1 MVLLALTFGCGWLWL
16 WLVTVAVAMAFY
28 VGHCSNCLARQRR
41 ILVSEMPNHVPI
53 WNNCRL
59 CPLFPSPFSI
69 SQIENDSALE
79 KNKKRLK
86 TTAKNSQSKSGAAA
100 AYEAAKRCCT
110 G

>member
-1 MVLLALTFGCGWLWL
+1 MVLLALAFGCGWLWL
-16 WLVTVAVAMAFY
+16 WLVTVVAAFY

-69 SQIENDSALE
+69 SQIENDSALKLRKK
-79 KNKKRLK
+79 KNA
-86 TTAKNSQSKSGAAA
+86 AKNNSEK
-100 AYEAAKRCCT
+100 
-110 G
+110 

>member
-1 MVLLALTFGCGWLWL
+1 MVLLALAFGCGLLWLWLWL

-28 VGHCSNCLARQRR
+28 VGHCSNCLGRQRR

-69 SQIENDSALE
+69 SQIENDSALG
-79 KNKKRLK
+79 KKQK
-86 TTAKNSQSKSGAAA
+86 TAKNNSEK
-100 AYEAAKRCCT
+100 
-110 G
+110 

>member
-1 MVLLALTFGCGWLWL
+1 MVLLALAFGCGWLWL
-16 WLVTVAVAMAFY
+16 WLVTVTVAMAFY

-59 CPLFPSPFSI
+59 CPLFPSLFSI